1 LWRDFTARELEV
13 YLALNNIES
22 MKLYDSVVEV
32 CSNWWQM
39 IIVGFSDVNGVQIQI
54 VLKQGEQNSFY
65 VLFCENAQCID
76 L

>member
-1 LWRDFTARELEV
+1 
-13 YLALNNIES
+13 
-22 MKLYDSVVEV
+22 
-32 CSNWWQM
+32 M